1 MASDAMAVQTLHAI
15 RAGGQLNDETDIAER
30 AADAENRERKKGR
43 EGGGGGGEGN
53 RTAAIFF
60 VQTNFA
66 FVHWLSWCSFLG
78 DIQALI

>member
-30 AADAENRERKKGR
+30 AADAENSERKKGR

-53 RTAAIFF
+53 RTAAIFLCRP
-60 VQTNFA
+60 TL
-66 FVHWLSWCSFLG
+66 HLSIGCLG
-78 DIQALI
+78 VASMGIFRL